1 MGIRRWSPLIVTL
14 VALPVIAAAGSLPRP
29 DHLYLEAESPR
40 QDTTLVDSPSVIMLW
55 FSQEPLPNTTEIRLL
70 NETGAAQTVSKVR
83 GDPDDP
89 FHFVA
94 DVTGKLPAGK
104 YKVFWRT
111 YSDDE
116 PGGLLRDGS
125 FQFSVR
131 AP

>member
-1 MGIRRWSPLIVTL
+1 MRLPRSFPLL
-14 VALPVIAAAGSLPRP
+14 LALLGLPVIAAAGSLPP

-40 QDTTLVDSPSVIMLW
+40 QDTTLVDSPPAIMLW

-70 NETGAAQTVSKVR
+70 DETGVAQTVSKVR

-89 FHFVA
+89 FLFVA
-94 DVTGKLPAGK
+94 DVTGKLSAGK

-116 PGGLLRDGS
+116 PGGLLRDGM
-125 FQFSVR
+125 FQFTVR